1 MNLSECL
8 TKLSYGEFSNL
19 ALGSNGNGDIA
30 PEKIPSVV
38 MHINEALL
46 RIHTRMV
53 LKENYVYVEQREN
66 TTMYNLTYK
75 HAATNMDPSNTA
87 DRYLIDT
94 EARPF
99 TEDVI
104 RILQVTD
111 SFGRNLPLNN
121 KGKFWSVF
129 TPKFNQLQVP
139 NPLGAQVIS
148 VHYQAKHATLDYA
161 DNREAEIEIPDT
173 LEAALLSYV
182 AYKVYSNMNTP
193 EAVNNAANHLGNYE
207 KLLSEIA
214 EMDAANMSYVD
225 SSTLFEEKGFV

>member
-30 PEKIPSVV
+30 PDKIASTV

-66 TTMYNLTYK
+66 VTMYNLTRK
-75 HAATNMDPSNTA
+75 HAATNTDPINTA

-94 EARPF
+94 ESRPF

-111 SFGRNLPLNN
+111 SFGRNLPLND

-148 VHYQAKHATLDYA
+148 VHYQAKHEPLNFDT
-161 DNREAEIEIPDT
+161 NPNAEIEIPDT

-182 AYKVYSNMNTP
+182 AYKVYSNMNTV
-193 EAVNNAANHLGNYE
+193 ESVSNATNHLGNY
-207 KLLSEIA
+207 KSVLDEIA
-214 EMDAANMSYVD
+214 EMDAANMSYMD
-225 SSTLFEEKGFV
+225 TGTLFDQKGFV